1 MLIITFPD
9 PETRKDAIEFLL
21 GRFSATILRS
31 GEVIIPENAVKS
43 LAGRNL
49 VFTVKG
55 TVDEAEVA
63 SLRIAAAKSV
73 QRRRTRTKGP
83 AGRSRR

>member
-1 MLIITFPD
+1 MVIVTFSD
-9 PETRKDAIEFLL
+9 PETRKEALEFLL
-21 GRFSATILRS
+21 GRYSATILKS

-55 TVDEAEVA
+55 KVDEAEVA

-73 QRRRTRTKGP
+73 QRRRRRAKGL
-83 AGRSRR
+83 AG

>member
-9 PETRKDAIEFLL
+9 PETRKEALEFLL
-21 GRFSATILRS
+21 GRYAATILNS
-31 GEVIIPENAVKS
+31 GEVIIPENAVKP
-43 LAGRNL
+43 LAGQNL

-55 TVDEAEVA
+55 KIDEAQVT

-73 QRRRTRTKGP
+73 RRRRRRAKGL
-83 AGRSRR
+83 AS